1 MKRVVAV
8 VTGREQLEFVEEE
21 IPALGP
27 HDLLIR
33 IDAVGLCHTD
43 LPRFLCQQTYG
54 ISPRGYREVQ
64 KVVPPCTLGHEPV
77 GTIIDVGSAVTRFA
91 IGDRVTGNVQD
102 VFATHKVVPDDA
114 ILLKLPELPFDYRRC
129 IVEPVGCVV
138 NIINHALEDG
148 AKTVGVVGCG
158 VMGLMTIAG
167 LRARGVQQ
175 VVALDVFD
183 EKLET
188 AKKYGATHTV
198 NSIRKNA
205 VDAVH
210 TLTDGGFLDAIVEI
224 TGSLKGLQTAC
235 SIIKFPRKNGLL
247 TNPFTGRGKIVIASV
262 YAKEE
267 PFPLSLANELVLRG
281 PILDAAHPC
290 AGEDLMKNNQ
300 AAIDAM
306 VSGQIP
312 LQDMITHTIPF
323 NRLAEGF
330 AWLESA
336 PKGYLKGIVYFE

>member
-175 VVALDVFD
+175 LMGHNATVVIQHHQVPEKEWPAD
-183 EKLET
+183 ESLHRPWQDCDRVCVCK
-188 AKKYGATHTV
+188 GRTV
-198 NSIRKNA
+198 PA
-205 VDAVH
+205 
-210 TLTDGGFLDAIVEI
+210 
-224 TGSLKGLQTAC
+224 
-235 SIIKFPRKNGLL
+235 
-247 TNPFTGRGKIVIASV
+247 
-262 YAKEE
+262 
-267 PFPLSLANELVLRG
+267 EL
-281 PILDAAHPC
+281 
-290 AGEDLMKNNQ
+290 GE
-300 AAIDAM
+300 
-306 VSGQIP
+306 
-312 LQDMITHTIPF
+312 
-323 NRLAEGF
+323 
-330 AWLESA
+330 
-336 PKGYLKGIVYFE
+336 